1 MNGVNRDAVQ
11 RADAGYGIVRSA
23 LQQRASAIAMGF
35 VP

>member
-11 RADAGYGIVRSA
+11 RAEAGYRAVPSA